1 MSGVELNDDGEV
13 LNGVLYFVQLLVGAA
28 DEIIG
33 IDVAAVDIEQGVAVL
48 NGIQILVLL
57 HVGAGP
63 DEEGLLVI
71 GVRFQFQTAN

>member
-13 LNGVLYFVQLLVGAA
+13 LNGVLYFVQFLVSAA